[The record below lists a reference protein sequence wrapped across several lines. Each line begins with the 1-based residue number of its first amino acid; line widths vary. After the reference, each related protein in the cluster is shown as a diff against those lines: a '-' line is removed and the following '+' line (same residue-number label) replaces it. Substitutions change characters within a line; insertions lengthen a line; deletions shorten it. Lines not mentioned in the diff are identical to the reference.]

1 MFFRRPQPA
10 LKTHIED
17 PQNFRMKIFNSL
29 SMKASARVEVQYK
42 GQAAAMVNHQIWPTN
57 QPSGNHQIWPR
68 SISAKWDQISILSNF
83 VFSLIVLCVLD
94 PLNCSMYRL
103 QRLESLVTDMSV
115 YQSAI
120 QVGNPRN
127 QSTIQV
133 GNPKNQPTIQ
143 VGEPQLNCSY
153 ISCICSAVRQGYT
166 AQ

>member
-57 QPSGNHQIWPR
+57 HPTNQPSGNHQIWPR
-68 SISAKWDQISILSNF
+68 SISAHLYLCLYGYIQVRHPMFTSICVFVWIQVYYTDINRWDQMFILSNF
-83 VFSLIVLCVLD
+83 VFLLIVLCVLD

-103 QRLESLVTDMSV
+103 QRLESLVADMSV
-115 YQSAI
+115 YQT
-120 QVGNPRN
+120 
-127 QSTIQV
+127 TIQV
-133 GNPKNQPTIQ
+133 GDPQNQST
-143 VGEPQLNCSY
+143 
-153 ISCICSAVRQGYT
+153 
-166 AQ
+166 

>member
-1 MFFRRPQPA
+1 
-10 LKTHIED
+10 
-17 PQNFRMKIFNSL
+17 
-29 SMKASARVEVQYK
+29 MKASARVEVQRTSSCY
-42 GQAAAMVNHQIWPTN
+42 GQPSNLTNQPPN

-103 QRLESLVTDMSV
+103 QRLESLVADMSV
-115 YQSAI
+115 YQSTI
-120 QVGNPRN
+120 QVDDPRN
-127 QSTIQV
+127 QSTTQV
-133 GNPKNQPTIQ
+133 GDPRNQSTIQ

-166 AQ
+166 AQPRLLRFTILLGSVIS

>member
-1 MFFRRPQPA
+1 MF
-10 LKTHIED
+10 
-17 PQNFRMKIFNSL
+17 
-29 SMKASARVEVQYK
+29 
-42 GQAAAMVNHQIWPTN
+42 
-57 QPSGNHQIWPR
+57 
-68 SISAKWDQISILSNF
+68 ILSNF
-83 VFSLIVLCVLD
+83 VFLLIVLCVLD